1 VSFSEPRDRYF
12 LVEVEDDA
20 PHFDPLHL
28 PLLPKVDDQSPDRL
42 GGQGI
47 RLMSGFSDLLE
58 YEPTATGNRLRM
70 GFLNETQ

>member
-1 VSFSEPRDRYF
+1 
-12 LVEVEDDA
+12 VEDDA

-28 PLLPKVDDQSPDRL
+28 PALPKIDDQSPDRL

-47 RLMSGFSDLLE
+47 RLMSGFADSLE
-58 YEPTATGNRLRM
+58 YEPTATGNRLRL